1 MESMMIFTPENTSFT
16 IDVAAIDAHLAD
28 GSTDKPIDRTSL
40 EITEGPFVG
49 STSVDSTT
57 TEIIYTPQP
66 NHTGDDFISYRVCHT
81 DSRCGMVLIDIR
93 VIPKNATPTVTPE
106 PTPTEAPTLTPSP
119 EPTVTPEPKGPT
131 LTPSPEPMV
140 MLEAEWPAKMEVH
153 RADSIRVSLVHTTG
167 QNYVPTIRIAG
178 HTAVVVS
185 PISAGTPGVPITR
198 AFGSKYEACANGE
211 VAGAGFDVKPV
222 TTGCQSLE
230 QSNTTWTWSISTE
243 HSGSQTVIVSIEV
256 QWKPKDGEQPIQR
269 QIWQEQLNIFVE
281 EPWITTG
288 QLNILT
294 LVSGFLGSGFSAP
307 WIIQQIKGE
316 DKKKRSGKKQG

>member
-1 MESMMIFTPENTSFT
+1 MESMIIFTPENTSFT

-28 GSTDKPIDRTSL
+28 GSTDRPIDRTSL

-119 EPTVTPEPKGPT
+119 EP
-131 LTPSPEPMV
+131 MV

-153 RADSIRVSLVHTTG
+153 RADSIRVSLVHTMG

-178 HTAVVVS
+178 HTVVVVS

-198 AFGSKYEACANGE
+198 AFGSAIDA
-211 VAGAGFDVKPV
+211 VWFSV
-222 TTGCQSLE
+222 
-230 QSNTTWTWSISTE
+230 
-243 HSGSQTVIVSIEV
+243 
-256 QWKPKDGEQPIQR
+256 
-269 QIWQEQLNIFVE
+269 
-281 EPWITTG
+281 
-288 QLNILT
+288 
-294 LVSGFLGSGFSAP
+294 LGSGSSGPSLSA
-307 WIIQQIKGE
+307 
-316 DKKKRSGKKQG
+316 DY